1 MGRAW
6 LGLLLLV
13 ACKGAEEPTPPGP
26 AVTPTVPTSDS
37 APATPTADTGGS
49 LVLALA
55 EAGPDR
61 TVAVGESVAFDAL
74 SEGVSFLWD
83 LGDGT
88 QSSEP
93 APSHSWS
100 EPGTYSV
107 VVRATGADGG
117 TDSDTAKVVVHPPFR
132 WQGKYASTFTD
143 AVRTTE
149 QKHGIEVA
157 VENMFPWSMGGAD
170 RQAYL
175 PGIDPSEMDVDHAT
189 LDFSHCALARRD
201 SMELALDL
209 GDRLRH
215 LHLTDGVAAD
225 EDKVFDEHL
234 IPGHGNEPVAEVLQ
248 MLAAKQWT
256 GQVIAEI
263 KTRHARSERDRLR
276 LLVETL
282 EFAREHL
289 GQTAR
294 VAAEPPPSGAEAAP
308 EQG

>member
-1 MGRAW
+1 MRVVQA
-6 LGLLLLV
+6 
-13 ACKGAEEPTPPGP
+13 
-26 AVTPTVPTSDS
+26 
-37 APATPTADTGGS
+37 GGS
-49 LVLALA
+49 SVVGMIQVGLSTISVFPKGVEDGFRLAHEAGYDGVEVMVTTDAKTRSPEKLLELSERYQQPIMAIHAPVVLLTTFVWGRDPFVKLDRSAALA
-55 EAGPDR
+55 
-61 TVAVGESVAFDAL
+61 VSVG
-74 SEGVSFLWD
+74 
-83 LGDGT
+83 
-88 QSSEP
+88 
-93 APSHSWS
+93 AP
-100 EPGTYSV
+100 T
-107 VVRATGADGG
+107 
-117 TDSDTAKVVVHPPFR
+117 VVVHPPFR

-143 AVRTTE
+143 AVRQTE

-248 MLAAKQWT
+248 MLAAQQWT

-289 GQTAR
+289 GQNAP
-294 VAAEPPPSGAEAAP
+294 ADEGADAEARP
-308 EQG
+308 